1 MPIHRKI
8 LKFVN
13 AKKKK
18 IKAIV
23 LKQLPI
29 FFFLTVDV
37 RNQWMDTSFAR
48 PERAN
53 GGTTASF
60 VCHMLPIRSTLANGH
75 SITRIDLQIKTQ
87 NGFFSNVNG
96 Q

>member
-13 AKKKK
+13 AKKK

-75 SITRIDLQIKTQ
+75 SITRINLQIKTQ
-87 NGFFSNVNG
+87 NGFFSDVNG

>member
-1 MPIHRKI
+1 MPIHRKV

-13 AKKKK
+13 AKKK
-18 IKAIV
+18 IKALV
-23 LKQLPI
+23 LKQLTI
-29 FFFLTVDV
+29 CFFLYVDV
-37 RNQWMDTSFAR
+37 RDQWMDTSFTR
-48 PERAN
+48 SERTD
-53 GGTTASF
+53 GGTPASF